1 MFDLRRFIKLASVQ
15 WAEHGRGYLWFLAIG
30 IAVHLCVVLLIAAGG
45 MAAHAYALEMQIAV
59 FVVGYLLTS
68 GLFAGRYFS
77 ALARRESALTLL
89 MRPASSF
96 EKWLLAV
103 LVVAVLYPI
112 AFTLAFQ
119 VCHLPAAWLAEA
131 ARDAEV
137 AANQAREQTVFPY
150 LANLEYGPYVPFV
163 VGGNR
168 VLELHLLAAGAALQ
182 GLVVAGTL
190 YFRRLAL
197 TKTLVFLFVLAI
209 ILIPLLAVVTGA
221 NPGRLLYVEE
231 SVWPRP
237 LPLPWI
243 VMVWAGMPALFWLG
257 NLFLLREREVQ

>member
-1 MFDLRRFIKLASVQ
+1 MFDLHRFLRLASVQ
-15 WAEHGRGYLWFLAIG
+15 WAEYGRGYLWFLAIG
-30 IAVHLCVVLLIAAGG
+30 IAVHLCVVLLIATGG
-45 MAAHAYALEMQIAV
+45 MAAYALDMQIAV

-96 EKWLLAV
+96 EKWMLAV

-119 VCHLPAAWLAEA
+119 VCNLPGAWLAEA

-137 AANQAREQTVFPY
+137 IAIQARGEGVPVY
-150 LANLEYGPYVPFV
+150 LVNSEYGPYLPFGV
-163 VGGNR
+163 ARSGT
-168 VLELHLLAAGAALQ
+168 LELHLLAAGAALQ

-190 YFRRLAL
+190 YFRHLAL

-209 ILIPLLAVVTGA
+209 ILIPLLSVVTGA
-221 NPGRLLYVEE
+221 NPARLFFANE
-231 SVWPRP
+231 SAWLRP
-237 LPLPWI
+237 LPLSWI
-243 VMVWAGMPALFWLG
+243 VIVWTGVPALFWLG